1 VNSSIN
7 KKHLQVVSTASLG
20 AGNNEVIL
28 TALEVKRYELLLLKI
43 AESFGFKETESKY
56 MVQQVYSSAIACY
69 TCWEHSLP
77 LKVWLSKSMV
87 RKCIFKISSEL
98 FESIGINSRDNNLGS
113 LKTYF
118 NYTNTNEISLQKMPL
133 DLRAVY
139 LLCHTIQFTDIEVA
153 EILNTTVQ
161 NIKQRLHKALLFMS
175 TCHQPSC

>member
-1 VNSSIN
+1 MKSSLN
-7 KKHLQVVSTASLG
+7 KKHLQVVSTATLET
-20 AGNNEVIL
+20 GNNEIIL

-43 AESFGFKETESKY
+43 AESFGFKDTESKY

-77 LKVWLSKSMV
+77 LKVWLSKSLV
-87 RKCIFKISSEL
+87 HKCIFKISSEL
-98 FESIGINSRDNNLGS
+98 FENIGVSSRENNLGS

-133 DLRAVY
+133 DLRVVY
-139 LLCHTIQFTDIEVA
+139 LLCNTIQFTDNEVA
-153 EILNTTVQ
+153 EILNTKVQ
-161 NIKQRLHKALLFMS
+161 NVKHRFHKALLFMS